1 MPSAPADLQ
10 ALSIQDRLSIYLMW
24 EDTSDMETS
33 FIVERSDESETGP
46 WQEIAVLPANATTYT
61 DDGLSDGVTYYYRV
75 KARGTSG
82 DSPYSNVD
90 GDTATALPMPTPTP
104 TPDLSELDGGVVAAF
119 DVVGTVFHAF
129 VTNPDTIDALY
140 RLQRGES
147 TATIPNGTLRPGPG
161 PGMHN
166 LPWSW
171 HLDPDDTHMADF
183 TIELC
188 DGTPAFVEENLEY
201 WLGTVGQYCPWNA
214 ELLSI
219 EDYR

>member
-1 MPSAPADLQ
+1 MKTRLFLLISAL
-10 ALSIQDRLSIYLMW
+10 
-24 EDTSDMETS
+24 
-33 FIVERSDESETGP
+33 V
-46 WQEIAVLPANATTYT
+46 VLTVVAC
-61 DDGLSDGVTYYYRV
+61 
-75 KARGTSG
+75 AR
-82 DSPYSNVD
+82 
-90 GDTATALPMPTPTP
+90 ATPTP
-104 TPDLSELDGGVVAAF
+104 SPVPSELEGGVVAAF
-119 DVVGTVFHAF
+119 NVLGMVFHVF
-129 VTNPDTIDALY
+129 VTNPGTIEDLY

-171 HLDPDDTHMADF
+171 HLDPEDTHMADF

-188 DGTPAFVEENLEY
+188 DGTPAFVEEDLEY

-214 ELLSI
+214 KLVSI